1 MPADCHVARGEGTGG
16 GRDRGQ
22 EPVRSLECSRLLFS
36 RGARSGAREVERNV
50 GSPNGNA
57 RRGRVRTEAERATHQ
72 AFADAEREAL
82 GRGHRAL
89 ERAREFAGAPLHRRR
104 HRATRTRRG
113 KVVAGGGRRREQTAR
128 GARSVMA
135 HAGVPHVIISRCA
148 ADLRITRSRP
158 LGRPPARP
166 PPRLVTRA
174 RPGDRPTSTP
184 RPWPPSP
191 APPSPRRCRAAA
203 SPSRCARAPPAT
215 PRATPEDGR
224 IRLPSPPRGGG
235 RDPPRHA
242 SRRARARRPATG
254 APNDLAAVPP
264 RRSPSPR

>member
-1 MPADCHVARGEGTGG
+1 MPADCHIAGGEGGGKGPGSGTGEG
-16 GRDRGQ
+16 P
-22 EPVRSLECSRLLFS
+22 EYSRLLFS

-50 GSPNGNA
+50 GTPNGNA

-128 GARSVMA
+128 AGASVVMA

-158 LGRPPARP
+158 LGRPPLALRRDSSRAHAPATARPQHRDHGRRHPRLPRRDAVEPPRLQAGARARHPRRPAP
-166 PPRLVTRA
+166 PPRTEGSASLSPA
-174 RPGDRPTSTP
+174 RRWTRPTT
-184 RPWPPSP
+184 
-191 APPSPRRCRAAA
+191 
-203 SPSRCARAPPAT
+203 SRV
-215 PRATPEDGR
+215 
-224 IRLPSPPRGGG
+224 
-235 RDPPRHA
+235 
-242 SRRARARRPATG
+242 RRARARRPATG